1 MKKVLKKFNR
11 TLSIMLAAAMVLTMV
26 PQTAMPVLAAE
37 NQDIDEYVDEPAVD
51 ESTDVEKT
59 VEAPES
65 GESEEVT
72 EPSDEGNPEEI
83 TDDISNED
91 PSDEDAVEEE
101 PSEEEDPVAEE
112 PSEEEVAD
120 PTVEEDDLSNSI
132 MSDLMEET
140 EPLTEPKVTLKLGEN
155 TLVPDEDNDNAVTV
169 PNRSEI
175 ALTIEGESGADFYY
189 ELGDTKAVAP
199 AETDG
204 NKYTAGS
211 AKVDAPNQN
220 EAITK
225 YLNVIAVKPAEGETP
240 ATKSAVVTYSITYEK
255 KVNTIKLAQGS
266 SEDAVVKIGD
276 DTITSTA
283 VYDIKSTSADI
294 YVDVDLADATA
305 KKEITK
311 VEYKASDAE
320 NFTEAA
326 ISTAN
331 NANKGKYKI
340 PKTAL
345 TNDLEL
351 KVEVKPLKKITVKT
365 AEGGNFDMFTVAY
378 KVMKGSTTLVNQKA
392 AKLAEIADAEQD
404 NGNYVIYVSNDK
416 KVELTFAAATKCSLA
431 TVTYADDD
439 AGSEEG
445 EEEEEETTPT
455 VGIPVTPD
463 KNKNYK
469 ITIASITK
477 DQVVTVTAD
486 EEYLKAVVTKVAAE
500 GEEAVEVPYD
510 TKAKAYNV
518 EPRTDYTISAVKGG
532 KGAFDIKRAD
542 FTDKAMEEYATL
554 VSSKATPETPEGTE
568 EQVADNDPTTWTL
581 QLSKEANNKTI
592 KVDLFG
598 ADDNKVDT
606 LTFKVAAVTTE
617 VKVTGAGTAKTGDKE
632 YTITQTVGTVKEYT
646 LTRVP
651 ASNDSLAVQIKQA
664 TTSSNVDAVI
674 DEDTGKLVVTAKT
687 AEKADVAGTYEIIN
701 DSDKEGSKAVLATVV
716 IKTTAPAWNG
726 TATPNASQTN
736 STDIEAVL
744 SMSLPQVAAP
754 LDEDA
759 SDNAY
764 KYYYEVKTKVT
775 KNDTNITP
783 YEAVGK
789 DDYTARYYKVD
800 NPSKALAQK
809 VTLFGGELGAGGAAT
824 FGAEV
829 RLIQVLVATDQQAD
843 ETYADG
849 SLKDTPQGTI
859 IATSKPKT
867 LTLTTKTP
875 YYAEKLTLK
884 KTKAASGV
892 YTGQK
897 DIPVATVDFGKNT
910 TYNRDVDVEV
920 EIVEFSGSTTA
931 TDNNVTAKI
940 SEGQILVSVGKNVK
954 AQKYTVKVTQSEK
967 NGAGLY
973 DKQARLVNATLPIT
987 VVQGINTI
995 DASAQSTIYVAD
1007 TNKKKV
1013 NAKITTVYNKDGV
1026 KPKTAKAAYAVGAVD
1041 ENGDYLA
1048 LDSDSITDTQKAIGN
1063 VVTVNQKN
1071 GTVTVDAKK
1080 YNELGENPFTE
1091 FAVQVS
1097 AADYEPNTAATPA
1110 IVKFEIV
1117 TSPQTLGKI
1126 VLLQEKEISQQA
1138 DEDVKTYEVVGSG
1151 NTKNTNSITADEVG
1165 KTYVRVLDEDAEIGE
1180 DNTVKST
1187 DLVPTDRYNLTF
1199 SNKKDISLKNDCS
1212 IDVTKMVQNVTVS
1225 AKTTDG
1231 GNKSVVK
1238 ANQLVFTVDYEAV
1251 DSEKVKLQTLKKV
1264 GDTTYA
1270 DLTTTPTEVEGYATG
1285 AVIPL
1290 QAVVTGESN
1299 TVTPL
1304 SGKIVDYKIVAG
1316 SKAKIVP
1323 GSDNLT
1329 VGLVMS
1335 GKDAKVKL
1343 VSQNGK
1349 QTYAEYTIT
1358 NVNFDKVAV
1367 PGVKADKSPY
1377 ANYGSTQDITYTF
1390 AKVTKQADID
1400 GLSTAAKVRI
1410 TAASDDVSQK
1420 LLQQISEVSS
1430 GSEDDN
1436 DSDGT
1441 ENQAEG
1447 DATEK
1452 IIALNGDVK
1461 FDKTTQPTVTLQF
1474 AAGLDPV
1481 KKATLYFDLLSEDG
1495 TIISKTSKAV
1505 TVKTAT
1511 FKKSYK
1517 LNGKYTMSAKDK
1529 ASVPLTASGKPVG
1542 VDTDKGV
1549 NGVEFKKLL
1558 NANIKG
1564 QINKFAEAF
1573 TLEVG
1578 DDNEKTGVLKLVHP
1592 DMAIKDKS
1600 VNNLTGFVEY
1610 TVHFADGDSKTE
1622 TVQLTITMKD
1632 AVQKKLTA
1640 DTVSV
1645 IAEQNMSVTT
1655 TVKAGKAPV
1664 ELAVV
1669 EYVGKDDI
1677 AENLASTAIDAQ
1689 NNGNVTLT
1697 LAENGNADAIKGKT
1711 LKGTLY
1717 VVPADSYYADDAKK
1731 LFNKTDDDANEASLL
1746 ADGTEDKP
1754 ATWDAFKATDKVYKV
1769 DVTINVK
1776 DGTVAANNNRVKL
1789 STTKPNFSRA
1799 EVNTN
1804 GDYNVEI
1811 PYSYTIA
1818 AQLTSKEGEA
1828 PVETVYTEQKNDTE
1842 TVVTPAWIKIAKA
1855 EDDAITVSFNR
1866 ADYVAWLNAGNL
1878 SKNGKTVNATV
1889 QFNFAD
1895 NVKQQIKL
1903 TVTLPKLVDELKV
1916 AISIEPVE
1924 ENGKLEV
1931 APNGNLELKAVVTKD
1946 GEAVAGNDAEVEW
1959 KIVSTVANDTAFDS
1973 STKNKLTVAAGETAK
1988 TITVRA
1994 TSTSDACYKLY
2005 GEATIT
2011 VKDTTAGGEE
2021 GGGEEEGSGS
2031 ENNG

>member
-37 NQDIDEYVDEPAVD
+37 NQDIDEYVDEPVVD
-51 ESTDVEKT
+51 ELTDVEKT

-91 PSDEDAVEEE
+91 PADEEPVEEE
-101 PSEEEDPVAEE
+101 PSEEEDPVVEE
-112 PSEEEVAD
+112 PSEEEVVD
-120 PTVEEDDLSNSI
+120 PTIEEDDLSNSI

-140 EPLTEPKVTLKLGEN
+140 EPLTEPKVTLKLGGN

-211 AKVDAPNQN
+211 AKVEAPNQN

-439 AGSEEG
+439 ASSEEG

-532 KGAFDIKRAD
+532 NGAFDIKRAD

-651 ASNDSLAVQIKQA
+651 ASNDSLAVQIKQG
-664 TTSSNVDAVI
+664 TTPSNVDAVI

-800 NPSKALAQK
+800 DPSKALAQK

-1151 NTKNTNSITADEVG
+1151 NTKNTNSIYADEVG

-1199 SNKKDISLKNDCS
+1199 SNKKDISLKGDCS
-1212 IDVTKMVQNVTVS
+1212 IDVTKMVKNVTVS

-1231 GNKSVVK
+1231 GNKSVAK
-1238 ANQLVFTVDYEAV
+1238 ADQLVFTVDYEAV
-1251 DSEKVKLQTLKKV
+1251 DAWLEIQNEA
-1264 GDTTYA
+1264 GNATYTQ
-1270 DLTTTPTEVEGYATG
+1270 LSGSTPTEVKKYATG
-1285 AVIPL
+1285 AVISLRAAGKGGSITTEGGAPL
-1290 QAVVTGESN
+1290 GN
-1299 TVTPL
+1299 
-1304 SGKIVDYKIVAG
+1304 KIVDYKIVAG

-1323 GSDNLT
+1323 GNDNLT

-1343 VSQNGK
+1343 VSQDGK
-1349 QTYAEYTIT
+1349 KSYGEYTIT
-1358 NVNFDKVAV
+1358 NNNFNLVAV

-1436 DSDGT
+1436 DSSGT

-1474 AAGLDPV
+1474 AAGLDSV
-1481 KKATLYFDLLSEDG
+1481 KKATLYFDLLSADG
-1495 TIISKTSKAV
+1495 NIISKTSKAV

-1776 DGTVAANNNRVKL
+1776 DGETSKDRVKL
-1789 STTKPNFSRA
+1789 NTTKPDLSKA
-1799 EVNTN
+1799 EVNAEGAYT
-1804 GDYNVEI
+1804 GTI
-1811 PYSYTIA
+1811 PYSYKIVT
-1818 AQLTSKEGEA
+1818 QLSSGTDDAVA
-1828 PVETVYTEQKNDTE
+1828 PVEAVYQNDSGAE
-1842 TVVTPAWIKIAKA
+1842 VTPSWIKIEK
-1855 EDDAITVSFNR
+1855 VSGENMIGISIDR

-1895 NVKQQIKL
+1895 KTTQQIKL
-1903 TVTLPKLVDELKV
+1903 TVKLPKLGEELKV
-1916 AISIEPVE
+1916 AISIEPDAEDGELVVTKGDT
-1924 ENGKLEV
+1924 NGLQ
-1931 APNGNLELKAVVTKD
+1931 LKATVTKD
-1946 GEAVAGNDAEVEW
+1946 GVEDTTGVTW
-1959 KIVSTVANDTAFDS
+1959 KIMSTVATGTTIDT
-1973 STKNKLTVAAGETAK
+1973 NGKLTVDTNESAEE
-1988 TITVRA
+1988 ITVRA
-1994 TSTSDACYKLY
+1994 TSKSDDCFKLY
-2005 GEATIT
+2005 GEETIT
-2011 VKDTTAGGEE
+2011 VKGTTTGGED
-2021 GGGEEEGSGS
+2021 GDGDDSSNS
-2031 ENNG
+2031 EDND